1 MPVLQIDV
9 ETRLAIAQA
18 VLQSP
23 ETISIVTLPSGVKL
37 RLLNHFGHV
46 ALEVIAEVDLFGDVQ
61 VVTGQPVEVP
71 SC

>member
-1 MPVLQIDV
+1 MPVLSIDV

-18 VLQSP
+18 ILQSP

-46 ALEVIAEVDLFGDVQ
+46 ALELIAEEDLLGDVQ
-61 VVTGQPVEVP
+61 VVTGPPVEA
-71 SC
+71 

>member
-18 VLQSP
+18 IMESP
-23 ETISIVTLPSGVKL
+23 ETISIITLPSGVKL

-46 ALEVIAEVDLFGDVQ
+46 ALEVIAGEDLFGDVQ
-61 VVTGQPVEVP
+61 VVTGPPVEVDA
-71 SC
+71 